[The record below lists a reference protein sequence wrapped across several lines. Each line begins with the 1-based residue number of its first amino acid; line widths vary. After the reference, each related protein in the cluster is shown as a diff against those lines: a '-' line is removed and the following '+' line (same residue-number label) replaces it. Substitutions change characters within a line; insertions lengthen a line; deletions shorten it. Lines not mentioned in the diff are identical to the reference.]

1 MLTSASQPPRRVREL
16 TIIIRDTG
24 DTSATPTTP
33 PLTELAYGALEEMIV
48 RLELAPGM
56 VVTES
61 LLSEQVGIGRTPI
74 REALQRLAREKL
86 IRVLPRKG
94 IVVAE
99 IDPEAQLRLLE
110 LRREVERLVAR
121 SAAQRSNEAQR
132 ARFRELARA
141 FEEAA
146 AGNDDVVFMRT
157 DKAFNDLCL
166 EAACNEFAASALA
179 NLQSLARRFWY
190 HHHRQTADMPEAA
203 RLHAAVARAIAD
215 GDPVAAGA
223 ALDALLDDIERFT
236 RAAAEDVGRASTPAP
251 GP

>member
-1 MLTSASQPPRRVREL
+1 M
-16 TIIIRDTG
+16 
-24 DTSATPTTP
+24 
-33 PLTELAYGALEEMIV
+33 

-56 VVTES
+56 VVTET
-61 LLSEQVGIGRTPI
+61 LLSDRVGIGRTPI

-86 IRVLPRKG
+86 IRILPRKG

-121 SAAQRSNEAQR
+121 SAAQRSNDVQR
-132 ARFRELARA
+132 ARFRELALG
-141 FEEAA
+141 FEKAA

-166 EAACNEFAASALA
+166 EAARNEFAASALA

-215 GDPVAAGA
+215 GDPTAAGE
-223 ALDALLDDIERFT
+223 ALDALLDNIERFT
-236 RAAAEDVGRASTPAP
+236 RAAAADVDVDVDGTAPPAP
-251 GP
+251 VA

>member
-1 MLTSASQPPRRVREL
+1 L
-16 TIIIRDTG
+16 TIVNRNQG
-24 DTSATPTTP
+24 DASAAATTP
-33 PLTELAYGALEEMIV
+33 PLTDLAYGALEEMIV

-61 LLSEQVGIGRTPI
+61 ILSERVGIGRTPI

-94 IVVAE
+94 IVVAY

-110 LRREVERLVAR
+110 MRREVERLVAR
-121 SAAQRSNEAQR
+121 SAAQRCSDAQR
-132 ARFRELARA
+132 ARFRELALG
-141 FEEAA
+141 FEKAA
-146 AGNDDVVFMRT
+146 ADNDDVVFMRT

-166 EAACNEFAASALA
+166 EAARNEFAASALA

-215 GDPVAAGA
+215 GDPTLAGE
-223 ALDALLDDIERFT
+223 ALDALLDNIESFT
-236 RAAAEDVGRASTPAP
+236 RTSVADVAGTAPPAP
-251 GP
+251 VA

>member
-1 MLTSASQPPRRVREL
+1 M
-16 TIIIRDTG
+16 IINPEPG
-24 DTSATPTTP
+24 DPSATATPP
-33 PLTELAYGALEEMIV
+33 PLTELAYSALEEMIV

-61 LLSEQVGIGRTPI
+61 LLSERVGIGRTPI

-121 SAAQRSNEAQR
+121 SAAQRSNDTQR
-132 ARFRELARA
+132 ARFRELAMG
-141 FEEAA
+141 FENAA
-146 AGNDDVVFMRT
+146 ASNDDIVFMRT

-166 EAACNEFAASALA
+166 EAARNEFAAAALA

-215 GDPVAAGA
+215 GDPIAAGE
-223 ALDALLDDIERFT
+223 ALDALLDNIESFT
-236 RAAAEDVGRASTPAP
+236 RAAAADVRADPQPVPTA
-251 GP
+251 